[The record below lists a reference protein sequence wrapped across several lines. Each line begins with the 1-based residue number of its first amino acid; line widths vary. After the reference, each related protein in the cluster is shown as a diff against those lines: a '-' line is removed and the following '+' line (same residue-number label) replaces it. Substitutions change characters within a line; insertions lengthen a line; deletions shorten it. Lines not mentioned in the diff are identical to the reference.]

1 MNEGARKSAFPW
13 KIVQTHS
20 ADEDGMIWLIA
31 PEPASEHWVEIDLLK
46 NDLDK
51 SMMKIKIP

>member
-1 MNEGARKSAFPW
+1 MFLLSFYLFFKVYLQINMNEGARKSAFPW

-31 PEPASEHWVEIDLLK
+31 PEPASEH
-46 NDLDK
+46 
-51 SMMKIKIP
+51 